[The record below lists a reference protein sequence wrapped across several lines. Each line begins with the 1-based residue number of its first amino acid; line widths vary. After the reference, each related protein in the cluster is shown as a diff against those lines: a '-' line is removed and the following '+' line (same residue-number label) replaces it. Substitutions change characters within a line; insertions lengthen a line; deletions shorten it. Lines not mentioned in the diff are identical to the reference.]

1 MNYEA
6 SIDYL
11 FSQLPMYQQVGPK
24 AIKKGLTNITALCEK
39 IGNPQNSFSSV
50 HVAGTN
56 GKGSTCSGI
65 ASILQEAGYKT
76 GLYTSPHYK
85 DFRERIKLN
94 GQFIPKDAVAS
105 FITKYKSH
113 FDKIKPSY
121 FEITVA
127 MAFWYFAEQKVDIAV
142 IETGLGGR
150 LDSTNIL
157 DPQLSIITNIGK
169 DHTNVLGN
177 KISAIATEKAGIIKE
192 ITPVIIGEYNS
203 DTAAIFLKIANEK
216 NAELSFANQTE
227 ACPYESDL
235 TGPFQEQ
242 NIQTIYASIKKMIEM
257 GCVVSEDNIKTGLKS
272 VVENTQMMGRWQ
284 TIDTD
289 PLTIVDSAHNVD
301 SMKIIVKRLKEL
313 DKKIHFVLGM
323 VKDKDI
329 DGVLKL
335 LPKNAAYYFCKA
347 DIPRGLDA
355 NKLYEKARQFGLK
368 GDVYPTV
375 DFAFEAAQDEAEED
389 DLVFVSGS
397 IFVVAEVL

>member
-1 MNYEA
+1 MTYEA
-6 SIDYL
+6 TIDYL
-11 FSQLPMYQQVGPK
+11 FSQLPMYMRVGPK
-24 AIKKGLTNITALCEK
+24 ALKKGLTNITALCKEL
-39 IGNPQNSFSSV
+39 GNPQNNFSSV

-85 DFRERIKLN
+85 DYRERIKLN
-94 GQFIPKDAVAS
+94 GQFIPKEAVAS
-105 FITKYKSH
+105 FVSKYKSF
-113 FDKIKPSY
+113 FDEINPSY

-127 MAFWYFAEQKVDIAV
+127 MAFWYFSEQEVDIAV

-169 DHTNVLGN
+169 DHTNLLGN
-177 KISAIATEKAGIIKE
+177 TLNSIAKEKAGIIKE
-192 ITPVIIGEYNS
+192 ITPVIIGDYNS
-203 DTAAIFLKIANEK
+203 ETAPIFLNIANEK

-227 ACPYESDL
+227 TCPYESDL
-235 TGPFQEQ
+235 IGPFQKQ
-242 NIQTIYASIKKMIEM
+242 NIQTIYTSIKKMIEM
-257 GCVVSEDNIKTGLKS
+257 GCVVSENDIKKGLMS
-272 VVENTQMMGRWQ
+272 VVKNTQMVGRWQ
-284 TIDTD
+284 TLDID

-301 SMKIIVKRLKEL
+301 SMKIIVKKIKEL
-313 DKKIHFVLGM
+313 DKKVHFVLGM
-323 VKDKDI
+323 VKDKNI

-335 LPKNAAYYFCKA
+335 LPKNATYYFCKA
-347 DIPRGLDA
+347 DVPRGLDA

-368 GDVYPTV
+368 GDAYPTV
-375 DFAFEAAQDEAEED
+375 EFAFEAAQSEADED

-397 IFVVAEVL
+397 IFVVAEII

>member
-24 AIKKGLTNITALCEK
+24 AIKKGLTNITTLCEK
-39 IGNPQNSFSSV
+39 IGNPQNNFGSV
-50 HVAGTN
+50 HIAGTN

-105 FITKYKSH
+105 FVTKYKPF
-113 FDKIKPSY
+113 FDEIKPSY

-127 MAFWYFAEQKVDIAV
+127 MAFWYFAEQEVDIAV
-142 IETGLGGR
+142 IETGMGGR

-177 KISAIATEKAGIIKE
+177 KLSLIANEKAGIIKE

-272 VVENTQMMGRWQ
+272 VVDNTQMMGRWQ

-301 SMKIIVKRLKEL
+301 SMKIIVKKLKEI

-335 LPKNAAYYFCKA
+335 LPKDATYYFCKA

-355 NKLYEKARQFGLK
+355 NKLYEKARQFGLQ